1 MEGKIRGALGR
12 MKQNIQNLIMGL
24 LFAVGLLIAGSDGE
38 WFPWINGVGLFMLA
52 LVTCFAN
59 LAHRCA
65 PWR

>member
-1 MEGKIRGALGR
+1 